1 MPPSEQLQ
9 QMLAALFMAQPM
21 APPPAAPGA
30 VGLEAGWDDVDVF
43 FLGEAA
49 EGGLVGVE

>member
-1 MPPSEQLQ
+1 MPASEQQQ

-30 VGLEAGWDDVDVF
+30 AGWDDVDVF